1 MWERSQTKGTM
12 IPATDH
18 PCRKVP
24 DQQLPL
30 CLIRTVA
37 VLVKKKIACNSLA
50 RAVSKDDFQKFD
62 YIFGM

>member
-1 MWERSQTKGTM
+1 MRWHSLRSISARQYLNTS
-12 IPATDH
+12 IFP
-18 PCRKVP
+18 P
-24 DQQLPL
+24 
-30 CLIRTVA
+30 LIRTVA